1 MFVFGRSRTQ
11 PASRAIL
18 LVATLCLSALAQFFT
33 ISLQPAMAADI
44 GGPEQL
50 SSSAEFSSQ
59 YTGLT
64 KKILLAGV
72 ELERYSLNYRLET
85 ARRPKL
91 RQLRYFLGQETG
103 AACGLAF
110 EVTAVKQFN
119 VGRNHPL
126 KVSQRDLHRAFTTA
140 MVGSIVAGAGSGLE
154 LASNVYSGAKR
165 RHQGYD
171 AASATKKV
179 AAQIHEIDRL
189 IAQRKGLVE
198 ANKDSPA
205 YQRAVIEGEIL
216 DQMRIAFVDEYSH
229 FNIDSRKFFATQNTF
244 FLLNAAYNT
253 VGATAAYVAD
263 KSLHNPTLNGASN
276 IMFIVAGSIAM
287 VSPAISVMNGRLMER
302 HARRVLDR
310 EIGSAQTF
318 SKAEFNSKSKL
329 LEELLPGAQGSLM
342 PSLPATQRL
351 ALYTE
356 SRDLF
361 VKQLDNET
369 RTIRRLQEV
378 ALQTNILAPPIGGL
392 LTTQGILGTIGYYR
406 YRTRPRQLLNY
417 GYAGAIC
424 GTVGTGV
431 SVVGNAAWLLSSM
444 AYENK
449 LKRTNQLPEQLI
461 KARLGHL
468 DDLQKLLE
476 AI

>member
-1 MFVFGRSRTQ
+1 MLYVMKSRTFV
-11 PASRAIL
+11 ARRAL
-18 LVATLCLSALAQFFT
+18 FLVVTLSIGVLAQFFSV
-33 ISLQPAMAADI
+33 SLQPALAVDLGVSDQNSTGAD
-44 GGPEQL
+44 
-50 SSSAEFSSQ
+50 FSSQ
-59 YTGLT
+59 YTVLT
-64 KKILLAGV
+64 KKILMTGV
-72 ELERYSLNYRLET
+72 ELERFSLNYRLET

-110 EVTAVKQFN
+110 EITGVKQFG

-126 KVSQRDLHRAFTTA
+126 QLSKRDLHRALTTA
-140 MVGSIVAGAGSGLE
+140 AVGSIVAGTGSGLE
-154 LASNVYSGAKR
+154 LASNIYSGARR

-171 AASATKKV
+171 AASATKNV
-179 AAQIHEIDRL
+179 AAKMHEIDRL
-189 IAQRKGLVE
+189 IAQRKALVE
-198 ANKDSPA
+198 ANKDSAA

-216 DQMRIAFVDEYSH
+216 DQMRIAFIDEYSH
-229 FNIDSRKFFATQNTF
+229 FNVDSRKFFATQNTF

-263 KSLHNPTLNGASN
+263 KSLHNPSLTGAGN
-276 IMFIVAGSIAM
+276 ILFIVAGSIAM
-287 VSPAISVMNGRLMER
+287 VSPTLSVLNGKLMER

-310 EIGSAQTF
+310 EIGADHPF
-318 SKAEFNSKSKL
+318 SKVAFNARSKQ

-361 VKQLDNET
+361 VKQLDSET
-369 RTIRRLQEV
+369 KTIRRLQEV
-378 ALQTNILAPPIGGL
+378 ALQTSILAPPIGGL
-392 LTTQGILGTIGYYR
+392 LTTQGILGTIGYYK

-417 GYAGAIC
+417 SYAGSIC
-424 GTVGTGV
+424 GTVGTGL

-444 AYENK
+444 AYEAK
-449 LKRTNQLPEQLI
+449 LKRNQQLPEQLI

-468 DDLQKLLE
+468 DDLQKILE
-476 AI
+476 GI